1 MKETR
6 NEREAERDRG
16 IFKCLTPLPNHSL
29 THTAVTLL
37 SLSLSVTTVH
47 IIYPPLPF
55 TISAK
60 PKWLSSSLHF
70 SILSLSLSINL
81 SFPNPH
87 FILPS
92 ISQTNLPSIL
102 FNQQATTCVCRLG
115 SIQDL
120 WGTSSGPS
128 RYIYLEISKMHDRSL
143 TKKKKCFCF
152 RFFIVLCLLGPGFI
166 PLNFCFHLTSYLFHS
181 PSISRWGDILLIYSS
196 LISSIN
202 NISFFFP

>member
-143 TKKKKCFCF
+143 TKKKSVF
-152 RFFIVLCLLGPGFI
+152 VSDSSLCCVSSDQASF
-166 PLNFCFHLTSYLFHS
+166 
-181 PSISRWGDILLIYSS
+181 PSISASIS
-196 LISSIN
+196 LPTYFIPPLSPGEVT
-202 NISFFFP
+202 FY